1 MTPPDLVR
9 FGRAAVR
16 LGRVLAIREEGGA
29 VRVYYEGC
37 ESVVFD
43 GEDAEALR
51 AFLSALADPW
61 SALAGASRRRRRSIG
76 RRGGT
81 SRPAR
86 IPRGARGGRRP
97 RRTGPARGSGRPT
110 SSPAGA
116 GSG

>member
-61 SALAGASRRRRRSIG
+61 SALAGAFAEGVPSG
-76 RRGGT
+76 EAQGGET
-81 SRPAR
+81 
-86 IPRGARGGRRP
+86 
-97 RRTGPARGSGRPT
+97 
-110 SSPAGA
+110 AG
-116 GSG
+116 